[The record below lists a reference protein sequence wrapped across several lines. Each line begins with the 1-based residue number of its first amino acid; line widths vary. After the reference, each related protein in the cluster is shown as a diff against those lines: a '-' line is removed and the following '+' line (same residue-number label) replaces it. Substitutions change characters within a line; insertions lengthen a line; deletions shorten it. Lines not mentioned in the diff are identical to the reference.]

1 MLREMPPKPSADAT
15 TDEQLVVRR
24 QAAAELLGI
33 STTSLRRL
41 EGDLLHPH
49 VDPNGIHWFAVAD
62 LEAARARVPVRAR
75 PRAPL
80 SADEQREARAGRQA
94 ATAFRLFG
102 RGHTLAEV
110 VVAMRLP
117 PERVRALY
125 HEWVTS
131 LETGEWGR

>member
-1 MLREMPPKPSADAT
+1 MRETPSTPPSAPAPPR
-15 TDEQLVVRR
+15 VRR

-33 STTSLRRL
+33 SITSLRRL

-49 VDPNGIHWFAVAD
+49 VDPDGVHWFAVAD
-62 LEAARARVPVRAR
+62 LEAARARVPVRPR